1 MTTLTAP
8 AAHTA
13 TPTPFGRRIM
23 NVVRLNVANPWT
35 AIIWPWIILGIIFVA
50 NLTIWFLILS
60 ATPESEHADIREGL
74 QFSGASAYFFVYMM
88 IVAVQSMNSTF
99 PFALGYGVTRRD
111 FYLGSALTFVLLSA
125 VYAAGMTVLAL
136 LEEATGGWG
145 LGGRMFTAVYFGS
158 GGPLE
163 RLWVFFCLFMFF
175 FFIGA
180 ALATVYVRWKAP
192 GMIIFFAT
200 LGFLLI
206 GAGAVIVFTDG
217 WAAIGAFFAA
227 AGFVGSY
234 TASLTI
240 AAIAGIA
247 GYFILQ
253 RATPRSA

>member
-1 MTTLTAP
+1 MTTLT
-8 AAHTA
+8 
-13 TPTPFGRRIM
+13 TPTAFATTPVPFVQRIW

-35 AIIWPWIILGIIFVA
+35 AIIWPWIILAIIFVA
-50 NLTIWFLILS
+50 NLAIWFLILS
-60 ATPESEHADIREGL
+60 AAPESEHADIREGL
-74 QFSGASAYFFVYMM
+74 QFSGASGYFFVYMLV
-88 IVAVQSMNSTF
+88 VAVQTMNSTF

-125 VYAAGMTVLAL
+125 GYAAGMTVLSL

-145 LGGRMFTAVYFGS
+145 LGGRMFSAVYFG
-158 GGPLE
+158 GGGALE
-163 RLWVFFCLFMFF
+163 RLWIFFCLFMFF

-217 WAAIGAFFAA
+217 WSAIGAFFEA

-234 TASLTI
+234 TASLVI
-240 AAIAGIA
+240 AAVAGIA

-253 RATPRSA
+253 RATPRSS

>member
-1 MTTLTAP
+1 MTTLTALS
-8 AAHTA
+8 T
-13 TPTPFGRRIM
+13 TPVPFARRIM

-35 AIIWPWIILGIIFVA
+35 AIIWPWIILAIIFVA
-50 NLTIWFLILS
+50 NLAIWFLILS
-60 ATPESEHADIREGL
+60 ATPESEHADIKEGL
-74 QFSGASAYFFVYMM
+74 QFSGASGYFFVYMLV
-88 IVAVQSMNSTF
+88 VAVQTMNSTF

-111 FYLGSALTFVLLSA
+111 FYLGSAVTFVLLSA
-125 VYAAGMTVLAL
+125 AYAVGMTVLSL

-158 GGPLE
+158 GSPLE
-163 RLWVFFCLFMFF
+163 RLWIFFCLFMFF

-180 ALATVYVRWKAP
+180 ALATVYVRWRAA

-206 GAGAVIVFTDG
+206 GAGALIVFTDG
-217 WAAIGAFFAA
+217 WAAIGGFFEG

-234 TASLTI
+234 TASLAI
-240 AAIAGIA
+240 AAVAGVA
-247 GYFILQ
+247 GYLILQ